1 MPITKFIAVGPH
13 AGKTVLLAHFQFVE
27 GVYTFDGSDE
37 EAVLVGRTLENQYSA
52 YREDRAP
59 AALERYDAMI
69 AEEALTE
76 KVPTPSMVEGSVKE
90 RRVAERFL
98 IEKLSPVMVYGE
110 GEAANRI
117 LALMQEI
124 MEEQAPSLAEIL
136 ADMMA
141 KATSTEPVEPVVVE
155 PIVPALVEPIV
166 PAIVEPI
173 VPVVPEAPVKPTTVL
188 GALQALDPKNDQHWT
203 ARGVPSVDAVASIL
217 ARAVTRS
224 EIEEAAPDL
233 TRSTAAN
240 K

>member
-37 EAVLVGRTLENQYSA
+37 EAVFVGRTLENQYSA

-76 KVPTPSMVEGSVKE
+76 KAPTPAMVEASVKE

-98 IEKLSPVMVYGE
+98 TEKLSPVMVYGE

-117 LALMQEI
+117 MALMQEI
-124 MEEQAPSLAEIL
+124 MEEQAPSLDEIL
-136 ADMMA
+136 ADMA
-141 KATSTEPVEPVVVE
+141 KATSTEPVEPAVVEPVTPAVVE
-155 PIVPALVEPIV
+155 PIM
-166 PAIVEPI
+166 
-173 VPVVPEAPVKPTTVL
+173 PVVPEAPVKPTTVL

-233 TRSTAAN
+233 TRSTAAS